1 MSYKINKYKEKSKKN
16 FDAKAD
22 NYFNTW
28 DGKYS
33 KLMYAGVLEKINL
46 KPFASILDVGCG
58 TGAILSVVVT
68 QNIHVAASGIDI
80 SEKMIEKAT
89 EIMAGKAELIIGDAD
104 DLPWNDSSFDLVIC
118 NSSFH
123 HYPEP
128 LKVLIEIRRILK
140 SNGRII
146 IADPWW
152 SDLKR
157 SLINWY
163 LNTPLNLEGDVRI
176 YSEQEFRKMLLE
188 SGFTSIE
195 YEKPTNKYCVVV
207 AVARK

>member
-33 KLMYAGVLEKINL
+33 KLMYAGVLKKIEL
-46 KPFASILDVGCG
+46 TPFASILDVGCG
-58 TGAILSVVVT
+58 TGAILSIVVT
-68 QNIHVAASGIDI
+68 QNIQVAASGIDI
-80 SEKMIEKAT
+80 SEKMIEKANET
-89 EIMAGKAELIIGDAD
+89 LAGKAELIIGEAD
-104 DLPWNDSSFDLVIC
+104 YLPWNDSSFDLVIC

-140 SNGRII
+140 PSGRII
-146 IADPWW
+146 IA
-152 SDLKR
+152 
-157 SLINWY
+157 IHGGQI
-163 LNTPLNLEGDVRI
+163 LNGH
-176 YSEQEFRKMLLE
+176 
-188 SGFTSIE
+188 
-195 YEKPTNKYCVVV
+195 
-207 AVARK
+207 